1 MANDCLSFIA
11 DPFEFPRRPL
21 NRAALDHIAYRIGA
35 YPDFIEYLLRQINA
49 AWELE
54 RWTHRTPDDPGI
66 ALLEG
71 AAIVGDILTFYQER
85 YANEAFLRTARWR
98 ESVADLV
105 RLLGYRLA
113 PGVGGRATF
122 VFEVKGAR
130 PLEVAAGFPLKADID
145 GMDKPVDFQ
154 TEATITAYS
163 YLSRF
168 HLYRARNYSASL
180 AVDALHVEIKDVDGS
195 AALSDID
202 ALGLKKGDRL
212 MLVPSEPAW
221 TTSGAALSA
230 QKSAQVV
237 KVKEVKK
244 LLDRT
249 LVEFETGLQES
260 WTLPVTAYRLGRS
273 FRHFG
278 HNAPSTYTQSIKD
291 ASKKITGTNEY
302 NTKFVRHVRKDH
314 SCSNTSCSIY
324 LPAKMIPLDSE
335 VSDIAVGSRVIVQT
349 RLRREDDDSEF
360 FPVTVVKTI
369 DAMRVTNLGFGSF
382 NGPSTLLTLGLGLI
396 EHTNPVD
403 DPEADVR
410 DYHIFEVTSAPI
422 ALQPKAT
429 FSDGSFADGTNALY
443 FFGLLNEAKTLAQ
456 RRLLLQHDD
465 GRVIELFCTQHQTD
479 FVLLAGAPNQARMWV
494 LSFDRAPAPF
504 TRPAFDESAPNVTV
518 FGNLADATQG
528 KAEAEAVLGNGDA
541 RSRFQTFKLPKAP
554 LTYLLSDGATPPQVP
569 ELDIYVSGRRWKRVD
584 SFFGR
589 GPLEEIYI
597 VREAADGASYVQF
610 GDGETGARLPSG
622 IKNVTVV
629 YRSGSGAHGP
639 IKPDATPSAG
649 QRLQGLDKVRLP
661 GLVTGG
667 AVPESEDKARIA
679 APGRIQSLGRLVS
692 LRDFETELL
701 TIPGITTATA
711 AWGLTD
717 NVPTLTLR
725 VLMQA
730 GREAEFES
738 VRATIAHYQHCRG
751 PDRFAVVVQQA
762 HLRYAFL
769 DVLYAFDPRLMKP
782 DVEARLRAALG
793 LAGDEDNARSGVFG
807 LYRRRLGEK
816 EYASRIEGRLQQVE
830 GVSWCKLTALGL
842 FTASVTDPVTTPLP
856 VAPRA
861 LSQQLACAETEL
873 LQLYPSHL
881 TLNSAPAAP
890 QEECA

>member
-1 MANDCLSFIA
+1 MVDDCQSFIA
-11 DPFEFPRRPL
+11 DPFVFPRRPG
-21 NRAALDHIAYRIGA
+21 NRPALGRIAYRIGA
-35 YPDFIEYLLRQINA
+35 YPDFVEYLTRRINA
-49 AWELE
+49 AWELQG
-54 RWTHRTPDDPGI
+54 WSHRAPDDPGI

-122 VFEVKGAR
+122 AFEVKGAS
-130 PLEVAAGFPLKADID
+130 PLEIPAGFPLKADLE
-145 GMDKPVDFQ
+145 GLDKPVDFQ
-154 TEATITAYS
+154 TGETVTAYS
-163 YLSRF
+163 WLSRLR
-168 HLYRARNYSASL
+168 LYRARNYASSL
-180 AVDALHVEIKDVDGS
+180 AAGALHLEIKDVDGS
-195 AALSDID
+195 TATPAID
-202 ALGLKKGDRL
+202 AVGLKKGDRL
-212 MLVPSEPAW
+212 MLVPAEPGW
-221 TTSGAALSA
+221 TTSGSTISTD
-230 QKSAQVV
+230 QKPPQVV
-237 KVKEVKK
+237 KVKAVT
-244 LLDRT
+244 RT
-249 LVEFETGLQES
+249 LGRMLVELEAGLVEG

-278 HNAPSTYTQSIKD
+278 HNAPATYTASSKD
-291 ASKKITGTNEY
+291 SSNKVTGAYEY
-302 NTKFVRHVRKDH
+302 QTYFFRHVRQNH
-314 SCSNTSCSIY
+314 ACSNTSASID
-324 LPAKMIPLDSE
+324 LPGEMIPLDSE
-335 VSDIAVGSRVIVQT
+335 VNDLPVGSRVIVQT
-349 RLRREDDDSEF
+349 QVRKDSSSTKH
-360 FPVTVVKTI
+360 VLTAVKKITAVRAATI
-369 DAMRVTNLGFGSF
+369 GFASV
-382 NGPSTLLTLGLGLI
+382 NGPSTLVGLESALI
-396 EHTNPVD
+396 RHSQLHD
-403 DPEADVR
+403 AEADVR
-410 DYHIFEVTSAPI
+410 DYQIFEVTSAPI
-422 ALQPKAT
+422 ALQPQAT
-429 FSDGSFADGTNALY
+429 FSSSGFASGTDALC
-443 FFGLLNEAKTLAQ
+443 FFGLLEEVKKLAQ
-456 RRLLLQHDD
+456 RRVLLQHDD
-465 GRVIELFCTQHQTD
+465 GRVIELRCTQHAPD
-479 FVLLAGAPNQARMWV
+479 FVLPAGAPDQARMWG
-494 LSFDRAPAPF
+494 LSFDRAPTPF
-504 TRPAFDESAPNVTV
+504 TRAAFDESAPQVTV

-528 KAEAEAVLGNGDA
+528 KAETEAVLGNGDA

-569 ELDIYVSGRRWKRVD
+569 ELDIYVGGRRWRRVD

-597 VREAADGASYVQF
+597 VREAADGTSYVQF
-610 GDGETGARLPSG
+610 GDGETGARPPSG
-622 IKNVTVV
+622 IKNVTAR

-639 IKPDATPSAG
+639 LKPGATPSAG

-667 AVPESEDKARIA
+667 AAPEPEDKARIA
-679 APGRIQSLGRLVS
+679 APGKIQSLGRLVS

-711 AWGLTD
+711 AWGLID

-751 PDRFAVVVQQA
+751 PDRFAVAVQQA

-769 DVLYAFDPRLMKP
+769 DVLYAFDPRLLKA

-793 LAGDEDNARSGVFG
+793 LAGDEDTAHNGVFG

-842 FTASVTDPVTTPLP
+842 FASSVTDPAATPLP
-856 VAPRA
+856 GAPRSLA
-861 LSQQLACAETEL
+861 GQLVCSETEL
-873 LQLYPSHL
+873 LQLHPSHL
-881 TLNSAPAAP
+881 TLNAAPADP
-890 QEECA
+890 KGECA